1 MQIKI
6 ETKTTQTIDG
16 KKEIINQTGTGNIK
30 NYEKG
35 IILSWNVP
43 EENISFQM
51 TILENKILL
60 KNENQNMIFE
70 LGKTTKS
77 ILQTQYGNLSMYI
90 TTKYMDITKENKML
104 KKIDLVY
111 DIKID
116 DVEPYENKIEINIK

>member
-51 TILENKILL
+51 TILESKILL
-60 KNENQNMIFE
+60 KSENQNMQFE
-70 LGKTTKS
+70 PGKTTKS
-77 ILQTQYGNLSMYI
+77 ILQTQYGTMNMYI
-90 TTKYMDITKENKML
+90 TTKNIEISKNNEII
-104 KKIDLVY
+104 KKINLTY
-111 DIKID
+111 DIQID
-116 DVEPYENKIEINIK
+116 EMKPYENKIEINIT